1 MRTLILAADQS
12 PAQIARAS
20 GSNFLISFFFLSPG
34 RRRGLLA
41 LYAFC
46 RVVDDAVDLSATEGK
61 DIAEKHLAFWEE
73 ELDRV
78 FLGRPKT
85 PLGFALHRAGLRFGL
100 DPEPLRE
107 LCLGVRMDLAP
118 KPFADFEAL
127 KVYMHRVASTVG
139 IACLPIFGA
148 DPLVAKPYAEALGLA
163 LQYTN
168 ILRDIREDIKEG
180 RCYLPMDRMG
190 FFGLSPEELREP
202 VSEELLCEGSALD
215 MFLIEEFQRARG
227 LYRKAE
233 QALPSSQ
240 KKNLRPARIMGKI
253 YEALLDSVEKKGLRT
268 LVEPK
273 VRVPKWKKLW
283 LALSTLK

>member
-1 MRTLILAADQS
+1 MRALQLAANRS

-20 GSNFLISFFFLSPG
+20 GSNFLVSFFFLSPG

-46 RVVDDAVDLSATEGK
+46 RVVDDAVDLEATEGK
-61 DIAEKHLAFWEE
+61 DTAEEHLAFWEE
-73 ELDRV
+73 EL
-78 FLGRPKT
+78 GRAFSGNPKT

-118 KPFADFEAL
+118 KPFADFEGL
-127 KVYMHRVASTVG
+127 KLYMHRVASVVG

-148 DPLVAKPYAEALGLA
+148 DPVVAKPYAEALGLA

-168 ILRDIREDIKEG
+168 ILRDIREDGVAG
-180 RCYLPMDRMG
+180 RCYLPADRLKS
-190 FFGLSPEELREP
+190 FGLCPQDLQDPIEKSLLLKGSPFDL
-202 VSEELLCEGSALD
+202 
-215 MFLIEEFQRARG
+215 FLIEEFARARS
-227 LYRKAE
+227 LYRAAE
-233 QALPSSQ
+233 EVLPADQ
-240 KKNLRPARIMGKI
+240 KKALKPARIMGRI
-253 YEALLDSVEKKGLRT
+253 YQALLDQVEKKGVNL

-283 LALSTLK
+283 LALSTLR

>member
-1 MRTLILAADQS
+1 MRAIQLAANRS

-20 GSNFLISFFFLSPG
+20 GSNFLVSFLFLSPG

-46 RVVDDAVDLSATEGK
+46 RVVDDAVDLEASEGRET
-61 DIAEKHLAFWEE
+61 AEEHLAFWEE
-73 ELDRV
+73 ELGNS
-78 FLGRPKT
+78 FSGNPKT

-118 KPFADFEAL
+118 KPFEDFEAL
-127 KVYMHRVASTVG
+127 KVYMHRVASAVG

-148 DPLVAKPYAEALGLA
+148 NPTVARPYAEALGLA

-168 ILRDIREDIKEG
+168 ILRDVREDGLAG
-180 RCYLPMDRMG
+180 RCYLPLDQLKA
-190 FFGLSPEELREP
+190 FGLSPEKLRSP
-202 VSEELLCEGSALD
+202 MEEGLLLKGSPLES
-215 MFLIEEFQRARG
+215 FLNEEFGRARS
-227 LYRKAE
+227 LYQAAAR
-233 QALPSSQ
+233 ALPPKQ
-240 KKNLRPARIMGKI
+240 KKALKPARIMGRI
-253 YEALLDSVEKKGLRT
+253 YEALLDQVEKKGPKIF
-268 LVEPK
+268 VEPK

-283 LALSTLK
+283 LALSTLR